1 MVLKLKPNAGL
12 SFRPRLNKKIKPP
25 SFEGENQV
33 KISLYKLKAYLKH
46 LLKATNQHGVHS
58 PFVYR
63 YVSECLYRKSKFK
76 GSKSTKVLLKSISFF
91 SIKNLEIVS
100 KGAQIENRIQKE
112 FGQIISHEGP
122 FDLIYL
128 DSPSVDIL
136 SIHQS
141 KINNDSILL
150 IENIYGNLEA
160 TAIWKSLKQNEMVTV
175 SLDLFYCGILFFRK
189 EQVKEHFK
197 IRI

>member
-1 MVLKLKPNAGL
+1 M
-12 SFRPRLNKKIKPP
+12 
-25 SFEGENQV
+25 
-33 KISLYKLKAYLKH
+33 
-46 LLKATNQHGVHS
+46 
-58 PFVYR
+58 
-63 YVSECLYRKSKFK
+63 
-76 GSKSTKVLLKSISFF
+76 
-91 SIKNLEIVS
+91 S

-112 FGQIISHEGP
+112 FGPKTSQEGP

-128 DSPSVDIL
+128 DSPTVDFL

-150 IENIYGNLEA
+150 IENIYGNLDA